1 MKAVVTGGG
10 GFLGRAIVE
19 RLLADG
25 HEVTSVSRGAYPE
38 LAELGALTRQADLAD
53 AAAVRRALAG
63 AEIVF
68 HAAARAGV
76 WGPREEY
83 FRANVDGTRH
93 VLDACLEHGVERL
106 VYTSSPSVCFDGEDH
121 VNAGNELPYARTFL
135 AAYPESK
142 AVAEA
147 MVLEANGKRGLATC
161 ALRPHLIFGPRDPH
175 LIPRLI
181 ARARARRLRIV
192 GPGDN
197 EVSLTY
203 VDNAAHAHLCAAE
216 HLTPVA
222 PHAGKAYFIGQREPV
237 KLWDWIAMLLERIG
251 APPVER
257 RISARA
263 ARTVGAVLESVWKP
277 LGLSGEP
284 PMTRFVAA
292 QLATSHSYDMAPARA
307 DFGYEEL
314 VSMDEANERLIA
326 SLTGEAA
333 LERLAAPG
341 TRP

>member
-1 MKAVVTGGG
+1 MRAVVTGGG

-25 HEVTSVSRGAYPE
+25 HEVTSVSRGDYPE
-38 LAELGALTRQADLAD
+38 LAELGVTVERADLAD

-68 HAAARAGV
+68 HAAAKAGV

-83 FRANVDGTRH
+83 WAANVDGTRH
-93 VLDACLEHGVERL
+93 VLEACLEHGVERL

-121 VNAGNELPYARTFL
+121 VNAGNDLPYARKFL
-135 AAYPESK
+135 AHYPASK

-147 MVLEANGKRGLATC
+147 MVLEANGERGLATC

-175 LIPRLI
+175 LVPRLLE
-181 ARARARRLRIV
+181 RARAGQLRIV

-216 HLTPVA
+216 RLTPVA
-222 PHAGKAYFIGQREPV
+222 AHAGKAYFISQEEPV
-237 KLWDWIAMLLERIG
+237 KLWDWIAMLLERVG

-257 RISARA
+257 RISTRA
-263 ARTVGAVLESVWKP
+263 ARTAGAVLETLWKT
-277 LGLSGEP
+277 LGLAGEP
-284 PMTRFVAA
+284 RMTRFVAA
-292 QLATSHSYDMAPARA
+292 QLATSHSYDMAPARE

-314 VSMDEANERLIA
+314 VPMDEANERLIA
-326 SLTGEAA
+326 ALAGEMA
-333 LERLAAPG
+333 LPA
-341 TRP
+341 